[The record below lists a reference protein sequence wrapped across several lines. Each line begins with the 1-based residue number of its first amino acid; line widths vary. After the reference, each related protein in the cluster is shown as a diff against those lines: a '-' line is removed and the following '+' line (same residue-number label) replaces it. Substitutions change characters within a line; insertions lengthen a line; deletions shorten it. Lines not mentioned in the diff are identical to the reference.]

1 MHVGP
6 GWAITRMSSK
16 TFPSLEL
23 ELEQAA
29 SLGVRFVIGV
39 DEVGRGALAG
49 PVAVGAAL
57 VDLRSPSAWPAA
69 LRDSKLI
76 SEPNREILEPKVQ
89 QWVLAHGVGMVSA
102 AEIEA
107 DGIVTSLRTAGS
119 AAISQLLDAVRAD
132 SRAAELVNDGCFILL
147 DGSHNWLGSS
157 TAGFRVITQTKADR
171 DCVSVAAASVLAKV
185 ARDRLMIALDAEI
198 PAYGFAGNKGYS
210 STKHIEVLKS
220 QGPSREHRVS
230 WLSKILANDSDETNI

>member
-1 MHVGP
+1 
-6 GWAITRMSSK
+6 MSSK
-16 TFPSLEL
+16 TFPSLEF
-23 ELEQAA
+23 ELERAA
-29 SLGVRFVIGV
+29 IHGARFVIGV

-57 VDLRSPSAWPAA
+57 IDLRSASAWPAS

-76 SEPNREILEPKVQ
+76 SEPNREILEPQVRD
-89 QWVLAHGVGMVSA
+89 WVVAHGVGMVSA
-102 AEIEA
+102 AEIET
-107 DGIVTSLRTAGS
+107 DGIVASLRAAGS
-119 AAISQLLDAVRAD
+119 AAISQLLDAVRAN
-132 SRAAELVNDGCFILL
+132 SLAGELLKDGCLILL

-157 TAGFRVITQTKADR
+157 TAGFMVITQTKADR

-198 PAYGFAGNKGYS
+198 PDYGFAGNKGYS
-210 STKHIEVLKS
+210 SAQHVEVIRS

-230 WLSKILANDSDETNI
+230 WLSKILANDSEETNI